1 MTTRIDV
8 KSQHIQP
15 LARKSRQSVKVK
27 VAFMIQLSTLRV
39 LIKPVL
45 VIALFGVCTLPA
57 MAQRRIQS
65 TVDASNG
72 DGGEQKLSPLEDEL
86 RAKRD
91 IEAADKAHKE
101 NVNRARNLVALSE
114 SLVTAYKANKQLSR
128 EDLKKLE
135 RAEKLVKKIRDDAGG
150 SEQEDDPEE
159 RPRDLTKALDR
170 MLELSD
176 SLKERVEKTP
186 KRVVSAAV
194 IDEANVLLELIRV
207 LRMQTRT
214 T

>member
-1 MTTRIDV
+1 
-8 KSQHIQP
+8 
-15 LARKSRQSVKVK
+15 
-27 VAFMIQLSTLRV
+27 MIQLRSLRV

-45 VIALFGVCTLPA
+45 VMALFGFCTLPA
-57 MAQRRIQS
+57 IAQRRIQS
-65 TVDASNG
+65 VVDASNG
-72 DGGEQKLSPLEDEL
+72 DGSEQKLSPLEDEM
-86 RAKRD
+86 RAKRE
-91 IEAADKAHKE
+91 ISAADKAHKE

-114 SLVTAYKANKQLSR
+114 SLVTAYKANHQLSR

-135 RAEKLVKKIRDDAGG
+135 RAEKLVKKIRDEAGG
-150 SEQEDDPEE
+150 SEQETDPEE
-159 RPRDLTKALDR
+159 QPKDLPTALDR

-207 LRMQTRT
+207 LRLMQTRT

>member
-1 MTTRIDV
+1 
-8 KSQHIQP
+8 
-15 LARKSRQSVKVK
+15 
-27 VAFMIQLSTLRV
+27 MIQLSTLRV

-45 VIALFGVCTLPA
+45 VIALFGVCALPA

-65 TVDASNG
+65 TVDASNVDG
-72 DGGEQKLSPLEDEL
+72 DEQKLSPLEDEM

-150 SEQEDDPEE
+150 SEQEEDPEE
-159 RPRDLTKALDR
+159 RPKDLTKALDR

-176 SLKERVEKTP
+176 SLKQRVEKTP

>member
-1 MTTRIDV
+1 MV
-8 KSQHIQP
+8 
-15 LARKSRQSVKVK
+15 
-27 VAFMIQLSTLRV
+27 QLNTLRI

-45 VIALFGVCTLPA
+45 LIALFGVCTLPA
-57 MAQRRIQS
+57 VAQRRIPT

-72 DGGEQKLSPLEDEL
+72 DGEDQKLSPMEDEM
-86 RAKRD
+86 RAKRE

-101 NVNRARNLVALSE
+101 NVNRARNLVSLSE

-135 RAEKLVKKIRDDAGG
+135 RVEKLVKKIRDDAGG
-150 SEQEDDPEE
+150 SDQEADTEE
-159 RPRDLTKALDR
+159 HPKDLPAALAR
-170 MLELSD
+170 LLELSD
-176 SLKERVEKTP
+176 SLKQRVEKTP
-186 KRVVSAAV
+186 KRVVSAAI

-207 LRMQTRT
+207 VRTMQTRT